1 MAAIGGLDLSL
12 ISAQQKLALGLA
24 HFNFDFSLVKI
35 EAPAEYL
42 TVGACLSKRRKQE
55 AETGPLHIVA
65 RKLGALF
72 ASDIPAAP
80 RLFRAY
86 GQRASKIAGDPAFN
100 PIGSRRDGAFADY
113 VGADASSIWAA
124 ATSGDAAIAMHL
136 LGCLLARIWQMPE
149 ATSILSEMV
158 AARKAFLKRRTE
170 SDLFDISDAAA
181 AEIVLSR
188 EQLAAWDASARYFFD
203 RALPFTI

>member
-80 RLFRAY
+80 RLFALMDSELLKSQVIRPSIPLDRGVTVLLQIMSALMLAVS
-86 GQRASKIAGDPAFN
+86 GQQLPQVMLQLLCICL
-100 PIGSRRDGAFADY
+100 GAFLP
-113 VGADASSIWAA
+113 ASGKCQKQPRS
-124 ATSGDAAIAMHL
+124 
-136 LGCLLARIWQMPE
+136 
-149 ATSILSEMV
+149 
-158 AARKAFLKRRTE
+158 
-170 SDLFDISDAAA
+170 
-181 AEIVLSR
+181 
-188 EQLAAWDASARYFFD
+188 SARWWQQE
-203 RALPFTI
+203 RLSLSVGQSQICSISRMLLPQRLS

>member
-1 MAAIGGLDLSL
+1 MGSIGGLDLSL

-24 HFNFDFSLVKI
+24 HINFDFSLVKI
-35 EAPAEYL
+35 EAPVEYQ

-72 ASDIPAAP
+72 ASDIPPAP

-86 GQRASKIAGDPAFN
+86 GERASKIAGNPAFN
-100 PIGSRRDGAFADY
+100 PVGSRRDGAFADHI
-113 VGADASSIWAA
+113 GADGTSIWAA

-136 LGCLLARIWQMPE
+136 LGCMLARIWGMPE

-158 AARKAFLKRRTE
+158 TARKAILKRQTE
-170 SDLFDISDAAA
+170 SAQFHISDIAA

-188 EQLAAWDASARYFFD
+188 DQLAAWDASAR
-203 RALPFTI
+203 